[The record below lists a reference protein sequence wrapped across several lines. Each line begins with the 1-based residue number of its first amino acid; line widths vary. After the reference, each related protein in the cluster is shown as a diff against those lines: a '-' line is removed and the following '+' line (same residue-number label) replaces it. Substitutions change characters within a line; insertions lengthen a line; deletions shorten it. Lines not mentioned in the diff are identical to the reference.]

1 MIRPN
6 TIPEPA
12 AVLPELIAKGQA
24 MVNDQAKTSVTA
36 KPVGIKGILSFVGTI
51 SKAIPEFS
59 RMNFAQAIQSPLG
72 TARKIRDLVC
82 KTIDFAKTFE
92 LGKLAKITWPP
103 KWPAGFKNFKI
114 KKILAKLVL
123 EVQIR
128 IIKFIIS
135 LLPKIPDIPAIIR
148 RIQKK
153 LRQLEKE
160 IRDLFTCNPGDK
172 N

>member
-114 KKILAKLVL
+114 M
-123 EVQIR
+123 
-128 IIKFIIS
+128 
-135 LLPKIPDIPAIIR
+135 
-148 RIQKK
+148 
-153 LRQLEKE
+153 
-160 IRDLFTCNPGDK
+160 
-172 N
+172 

>member
-6 TIPEPA
+6 IIPEPA
-12 AVLPELIAKGQA
+12 AVLPAVIARGQD
-24 MVNDQAKTSVTA
+24 MVKEQANTTLTA
-36 KPVGIKGILSFVGTI
+36 KPVGIKGLLGFVGTI

-82 KTIDFAKTFE
+82 KAIDFAKTYE

-103 KWPAGFKNFKI
+103 KWPAGFKNFKV
-114 KKILAKLVL
+114 KKLLAKLAL

-128 IIKFIIS
+128 IIKFIVS

-153 LRQLEKE
+153 LRQLEQE